1 MEQALDWLSRPEDWD
16 LLPLRERRELAEEV
30 LVLIAQREDP
40 GLLRRAAAF
49 LREAGW
55 GTDCLA
61 AARRAF
67 EAEPSWDSAISLA
80 GAYRFLDQVDE
91 AVRHYQLARRL
102 RPEEL
107 SVCLDLGDMLGYE
120 QTRGEEAIEAYE
132 ELLAVEPRH
141 PWAWPAWLFL
151 QAEMGEE
158 VAGNQLLK
166 LAGDHPEN
174 GQAFRLALAWR
185 FRDLPFWGTLPE
197 GWVDYEGEW
206 GSGMAWELA
215 GRSYHAQFW
224 GSCALRFGR
233 QLRDDE
239 PVLEL
244 LQGDAPLCV
253 QLAAAMILT
262 RTDDEWEGSSRRD
275 ILLSLLDEGNP
286 AAVVAAG
293 RLAFDEPETRRELL
307 DRLYFLGEE
316 RPSLQGV
323 IQPILAWFEPGFLA

>member
-16 LLPLRERRELAEEV
+16 LLPLRERRELGDEV
-30 LVLIAQREDP
+30 LALIADREDP

-55 GTDCLA
+55 GTESLA

-67 EAEPSWDSAISLA
+67 EAEPSWDSAIALA
-80 GAYRFLDQVDE
+80 GAHRYLDQVDD
-91 AVRHYQLARRL
+91 AVRMYDLARRL
-102 RPEEL
+102 RPDEL

-120 QTRGEEAIEAYE
+120 QTRGDEAMLAYE
-132 ELLAVEPRH
+132 ELLAVHPQH
-141 PWAWPAWLFL
+141 PWALPAWLYL
-151 QAEMGEE
+151 QAELGDEEAGE
-158 VAGNQLLK
+158 QLAD
-166 LAGDHPEN
+166 LAPEN
-174 GQAFRLALAWR
+174 PQAYRLALAWR
-185 FRDLPFWGTLPE
+185 FRDLPFWGTLPD
-197 GWVDYEGEW
+197 GWVDYDVEW

-253 QLAAAMILT
+253 QLAAAMILS

-293 RLAFDEPETRRELL
+293 RLAFDEADTRRELT

-316 RPSLQGV
+316 RPSLQAV